1 MTSRALHVIAGRAFR
16 SGITVEEEAAIS
28 PEKRKPLR
36 EVGRGPTVATSAER
50 MTDFLIVGGGI
61 IGVALALEL
70 RRIYPTT
77 RITLLEKE
85 ESCGEHASGRNSGVL
100 HAGFYY
106 SADSLKARFTREG
119 NLQLTQYCVDRKL
132 PINRCGKLVVAQ
144 CARDLDGLEELLRRG
159 RANRVP
165 LEMITAEEARRIE
178 PRVKTY
184 ERALFSPSTSSVDPT
199 AVMRA
204 LVSDA
209 RGAGIDIRTGTTYL
223 GRRRDGVRTSAG
235 DVAAGYVVNAAGLYA
250 DRIARDFGFSDR
262 YCILPFKGLYLY
274 AEASAP
280 TLRTHIY
287 PVPNLGNPFLG
298 VHFTLTV
305 AGAIKIGPTATPA
318 FWREHYGGL
327 RGFRLAECV
336 SIVSREADL
345 FLRNDFGSR
354 RLAITEL
361 QKYHRGR
368 LVQLAS
374 AMAAGVRREDF
385 RQWGRPG
392 IRAQLFDLKSRRL
405 EMDFKFEGDDRSFH
419 VLNAVSPAF
428 TCSLPIARHLT
439 SHIVQRVG

>member
-1 MTSRALHVIAGRAFR
+1 MTSRPPRVAAGRAFR
-16 SGITVEEEAAIS
+16 SGITAEEEAAITS
-28 PEKRKPLR
+28 EKPKPFR
-36 EVGRGPTVATSAER
+36 QPARGPAVATSAEH

-235 DVAAGYVVNAAGLYA
+235 DITAGYVVNAAGLYA
-250 DRIARDFGFSDR
+250 DRMARDFGFSER
-262 YCILPFKGLYLY
+262 YRILPFKGLYLY

-287 PVPNLGNPFLG
+287 PIPNLCANSGNP
-298 VHFTLTV
+298 
-305 AGAIKIGPTATPA
+305 A
-318 FWREHYGGL
+318 
-327 RGFRLAECV
+327 
-336 SIVSREADL
+336 
-345 FLRNDFGSR
+345 
-354 RLAITEL
+354 
-361 QKYHRGR
+361 
-368 LVQLAS
+368 AS
-374 AMAAGVRREDF
+374 AICAAVNPAAVTLAGSA
-385 RQWGRPG
+385 PP
-392 IRAQLFDLKSRRL
+392 LSR
-405 EMDFKFEGDDRSFH
+405 SST
-419 VLNAVSPAF
+419 VSACPNAAAAWSAVSPSRSLAF
-428 TCSLPIARHLT
+428 TSHPFRKSDGTIDGALFTAAINAVTPTAVLT
-439 SHIVQRVG
+439 FRSTPRASKASAAAG